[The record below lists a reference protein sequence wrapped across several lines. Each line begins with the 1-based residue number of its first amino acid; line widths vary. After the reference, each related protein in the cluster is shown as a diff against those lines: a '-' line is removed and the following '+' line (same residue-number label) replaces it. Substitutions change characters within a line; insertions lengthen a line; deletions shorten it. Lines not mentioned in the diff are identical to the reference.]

1 MKAVTVVPAPEL
13 DAYASNADWRHAGG
27 VAAAPSVDALAWARA
42 NFEGAPAPMR
52 VFLVVGWV
60 LLLLEGRPRSDAQH
74 VLGWP
79 IVHESSEA
87 VVLQRRSRYGI
98 NATLVF
104 TARDEACIFSSAM
117 TYTSR
122 FGRAVWFIAAPVHRW
137 AVRFVVPHAAKRVAK
152 PGKGGSTA

>member
-1 MKAVTVVPAPEL
+1 M
-13 DAYASNADWRHAGG
+13 
-27 VAAAPSVDALAWARA
+27 
-42 NFEGAPAPMR
+42 
-52 VFLVVGWV
+52 
-60 LLLLEGRPRSDAQH
+60 
-74 VLGWP
+74 LGWP

-98 NATLVF
+98 NATFVF
-104 TARDEACIFSSAM
+104 AARDEACIFSSAM

-122 FGRAVWFIAAPVHRW
+122 FGRAVWFIATPVHRW